1 MNDPNQAPP
10 PGGFGHGPPAQGPA
24 YVQQIHAP
32 NVSPQQAE
40 TLRRGAELV
49 KLSTWLLLG
58 GFFLMVAG
66 CGAAVGVGAAFG
78 FGGVGL
84 GLVVIVASAIVG
96 QVGRGLQGRII

>member
-10 PGGFGHGPPAQGPA
+10 PGGFGHGPPAHGPGF
-24 YVQQIHAP
+24 VQPIAPP

-49 KLSTWLLLG
+49 KMSTWLLLV

-66 CGAAVGVGAAFG
+66 CGVAVGLGGVG
-78 FGGVGL
+78 FGGVAL
-84 GLVVIVASAIVG
+84 GLVVIVAAAIVG